1 MYKTVD
7 GASKALEVPVKNIE
21 GRQVHCNLAAEG
33 AMNSGNQDK
42 KATSA
47 MSGTIVGDGYNRK
60 VFFKSLDFSTSQET
74 IRSLCSAYG
83 EVEHIQMKIDAGGR
97 SNGMATV
104 TFTNAGAASD
114 CVRLI
119 PREVEGRRV
128 QIQFSNPPPQQ
139 QQQQQQQQYGGQ
151 QPYTYNP
158 YGDVANQSLAATM
171 MNPIAA
177 LNPAMMS
184 AAMTSLPPQQQQ
196 QIQQQYLQQ
205 QQQYQQQQQQQQ
217 HAQGLMRR

>member
-1 MYKTVD
+1 
-7 GASKALEVPVKNIE
+7 
-21 GRQVHCNLAAEG
+21 
-33 AMNSGNQDK
+33 
-42 KATSA
+42 
-47 MSGTIVGDGYNRK
+47 
-60 VFFKSLDFSTSQET
+60 
-74 IRSLCSAYG
+74 
-83 EVEHIQMKIDAGGR
+83 MKIDAGGR

-217 HAQGLMRR
+217 QHAQGLMRR